1 MIRIVIADD
10 HEIVRSGFA
19 MILETQPDMIVI
31 GDAADGSEAYNLVAR
46 LKPDILLLDISMPP
60 GESGL
65 MACEKIA
72 RDFPTTRTVILTM
85 FEETDY
91 LFYTLRGGASGY
103 MLKNAST
110 AELLKAVRTVA
121 AGEIY
126 VQPKMA
132 ERLTEKL
139 LDRPETQDRD
149 PYQLLSNREL
159 EVLTLL
165 AQGYTNKE
173 IAERIFLSVK
183 TVETHRAKIYAKLGI
198 ESRAELVHLAIRY
211 HLLSV

>member
-103 MLKNAST
+103 LLKNAST

-139 LDRPETQDRD
+139 LDRPETRDRD